1 MTSVAAGFV
10 KAALRIYTLR
20 YRVRQ
25 ASLSRNVKYRYKA
38 YRVPKGYSYEVTEY
52 NGVKVEKLTPEKVL
66 GKKIILQIHGGNG
79 VGTVQLF
86 DALGNLI
93 DRIRAENIGC
103 EYGEFDA
110 KGAYLPAEKK

>member
-38 YRVPKGYSYEVTEY
+38 YRLPSAASVAVAQRKVSVQSVP
-52 NGVKVEKLTPEKVL
+52 
-66 GKKIILQIHGGNG
+66 H
-79 VGTVQLF
+79 
-86 DALGNLI
+86 
-93 DRIRAENIGC
+93 
-103 EYGEFDA
+103 
-110 KGAYLPAEKK
+110 

>member
-38 YRVPKGYSYEVTEY
+38 YRTR
-52 NGVKVEKLTPEKVL
+52 T
-66 GKKIILQIHGGNG
+66 
-79 VGTVQLF
+79 
-86 DALGNLI
+86 LI
-93 DRIRAENIGC
+93 YI
-103 EYGEFDA
+103 F
-110 KGAYLPAEKK
+110 KGAYLPAEEK